1 MTIEVNENAFVVR
14 DTTELQ
20 TESLVRFAEGM
31 GYDAVFD
38 QEGRLRGFR
47 APRFDKYGSGKVG
60 VGTMI
65 KAHNDGPDDALA
77 ELATLAPQLDYYF
90 IDLMDKTENHGH
102 RLLTMLFAGS
112 LKLVDRVHG
121 QGTRRNGLVI
131 QRHQV
136 KFISNDIYKAVKPL
150 LDLA

>member
-1 MTIEVNENAFVVR
+1 MTEVTESTFVVR
-14 DTTELQ
+14 DTTDLQ

-38 QEGRLRGFR
+38 NEGRLRSFR
-47 APRFDKYGSGKVG
+47 APRFDKYGSGKVS
-60 VGTMI
+60 VATMI
-65 KAHNDGPDDALA
+65 RAHNDGPDDALA
-77 ELATLAPQLDYYF
+77 ELATLAPKLDYF
-90 IDLMDKTENHGH
+90 FFDLVQIKGNHGH
-102 RLLTMLFAGS
+102 RLMTMLFSGS

-136 KFISNDIYKAVKPL
+136 KFMHKDIYLAVKPL

>member
-1 MTIEVNENAFVVR
+1 MTEVTESTFVVR
-14 DTTELQ
+14 DTTDLQ

-31 GYDAVFD
+31 GYDALFD
-38 QEGRLRGFR
+38 NEGRLRGFR
-47 APRFDKYGSGKVG
+47 APQFDKYGRGKVS
-60 VGTMI
+60 VATMI
-65 KAHNDGPDDALA
+65 RAHNDGPDDALA
-77 ELATLAPQLDYYF
+77 EVATIAPKLDYF
-90 IDLMDKTENHGH
+90 FTDFMIKTENHGH
-102 RLLTMLFAGS
+102 RLMTVLFAAS

-136 KFISNDIYKAVKPL
+136 KFMHNDIYVAVKPL